1 MQHEQSFADIFNA
14 FMRSKALEY
23 GCRFHSFSL
32 DGQDRDT
39 GADYVLTDSDR
50 FAIVE
55 FKYSQGGLVSEK
67 YKPRRLTLCRQLLR
81 RDDMRV
87 LHDKCHFISW
97 ADGDS
102 RAVKTNIYRNE
113 ICTQAVFGSACGL
126 PALNPTS
133 ATRVPAAIFAQDF
146 FGKNG
151 AKSLS
156 LVEFE
161 SYVAWVL
168 TETSAST
175 TSTIELIAHNPTS
188 HDLALIRLNSIAEA
202 QEWVQ
207 AHVSPPPPGNS
218 YGNGYGI

>member
-1 MQHEQSFADIFNA
+1 VQHEQSFADIFND
-14 FMRSKALEY
+14 FMRFKAGKY

-55 FKYSQGGLVSEK
+55 FKYSQSDLVSEK
-67 YKPRRLTLCRQLLR
+67 HKPRRLTLCQQLLH
-81 RDDMRV
+81 RDDMLA
-87 LHDKCHFISW
+87 LHDRCHFISW
-97 ADGDS
+97 TEGSA

-113 ICTQAVFGSACGL
+113 ICTQLVFGSACGL

-133 ATRVPAAIFAQDF
+133 ATRVPAGVFAQDF
-146 FGKNG
+146 FGGNG
-151 AKSLS
+151 TKSL
-156 LVEFE
+156 LLAEFE

-175 TSTIELIAHNPTS
+175 TSTIELVAHNPTS
-188 HDLALIRLNSIAEA
+188 NDLALVRLNSIAAA
-202 QEWVQ
+202 QKWVQ
-207 AHVSPPPPGNS
+207 AHISPPPPQNL
-218 YGNGYGI
+218 YANGPGF